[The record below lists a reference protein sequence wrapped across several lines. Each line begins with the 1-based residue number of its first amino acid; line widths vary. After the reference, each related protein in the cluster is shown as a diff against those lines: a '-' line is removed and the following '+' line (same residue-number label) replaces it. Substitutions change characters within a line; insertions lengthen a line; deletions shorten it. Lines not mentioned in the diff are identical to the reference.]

1 MEKKVEKWLL
11 LKFLLWCSRLRI
23 SVVSAVFLVTAG
35 PAQWVKDPD
44 LLQLWHRSALWLRF
58 HPWPRNSR
66 MLQVQGKKK
75 KVLLLMILDG
85 RLFTLDPKSVES
97 PEVCEEEH
105 VYLTRSGK
113 SVR

>member
-1 MEKKVEKWLL
+1 MAQIPSLAQEL
-11 LKFLLWCSRLRI
+11 SY
-23 SVVSAVFLVTAG
+23 AAG
-35 PAQWVKDPD
+35 AGK
-44 LLQLWHRSALWLRF
+44 
-58 HPWPRNSR
+58 
-66 MLQVQGKKK
+66 KKK